1 MAKLPNIIEKDRG
14 LWNTIYFVFK
24 ESFKA
29 SPKYS
34 TLRYITAIISSVFVV
49 AQFGAFGIIVN
60 EFVVNG
66 VDGARFIVLLKGF
79 ILLIITQFGPSIIDT
94 IHNYA
99 WNTQIDD
106 ISRYIQS
113 MMFKKTNE
121 LDIGTIEQPEFQNIL
136 EISNSRSWNAFYN
149 LIGLFSNTI
158 RMTTVIIIAL
168 VALFTISPIIS
179 FIIFIGSIPTYFLE
193 RKGALVT
200 AKIYKENSEQW
211 RMWRTKTGP
220 IQNKNATIEL
230 KNFALVT
237 IFKNKF
243 LKIVNSIHLVLQK
256 NYLNRAILSAASDF
270 ILLISYSI
278 AFILLLK
285 DVSSGNLA
293 VGSLVFTFGLVTQ
306 FQSSLN
312 TLFSNLGKMT
322 EHKKNVDVMLDLFEM
337 HPLIISGEKDILPD
351 MFESI
356 EFKNISFTY
365 PSQPNQLVINN
376 FSLKITKGQNLAVV
390 GLNGAGKT
398 TFLKL
403 LTRVYDPTKGEILL
417 NGINLKEYNLESW
430 KRCLGILLQEY
441 SIYQEETIVEN
452 IMLGDTRKHDQEIAE
467 QVARHATAD
476 EFIQE
481 LPEKYNQRVG
491 TEFRGGVELSKGQ
504 KQKLALARV
513 LYRQAPIIILDE
525 PTAAIDALSEDKI
538 FKTLRQDY
546 QGHTR
551 VIISHKFSN
560 VRTADKIILIEHGQI
575 IEEGSHSDLMEIKNG
590 RYKELFE
597 LQAEGYK

>member
-1 MAKLPNIIEKDRG
+1 MAKLPNIIEKERG
-14 LWNTIYFVFK
+14 LWTTIFFAFK

-34 TLRYITAIISSVFVV
+34 TIRYVTAIISSIFVV

-66 VDGARFIVLLKGF
+66 VDGARFIVLLQGF

-99 WNTQIDD
+99 WNVQMDD
-106 ISRYIQS
+106 VSRYLQS
-113 MMFKKTNE
+113 MMFTKTDD
-121 LDIGTIEQPEFQNIL
+121 LDIGTIEQPEFQNIR
-136 EISNSRSWNAFYN
+136 EVANNRGFNSFYN
-149 LIGLFSNTI
+149 LLGVFSNTI
-158 RMTTVIIIAL
+158 RMATRVIVAL
-168 VALFTISPIIS
+168 VALFAITPVVSLV
-179 FIIFIGSIPTYFLE
+179 IFIGVIPTYFLE
-193 RKGALVT
+193 RKGALIT
-200 AKIYKENSEQW
+200 AKIHKEYSEEW
-211 RMWRTKTGP
+211 RMWRIKAGI
-220 IQNKNATIEL
+220 IQGKNSVIEL
-230 KNFALVT
+230 KNFSLVK
-237 IFKNKF
+237 IFKDKF
-243 LKIVNSIHLVLQK
+243 LKIIGGAHGIVK
-256 NYLNRAILSAASDF
+256 KDYFNRSLLS
-270 ILLISYSI
+270 
-278 AFILLLK
+278 
-285 DVSSGNLA
+285 VSSEIILVVSYAVAFGMLMQDVTSGVLA
-293 VGSLVFTFGLVTQ
+293 IGSLVFTFGLVSQ

-312 TLFSNLGKMT
+312 TLFSNFGKMA
-322 EHKKNVDVMLDLFEM
+322 EFKKNVDVLLDLIEM
-337 HPLIISGEKDILPD
+337 EPMIVSGERKINIDE
-351 MFESI
+351 FESI
-356 EFKNISFTY
+356 EFKNVSFAY
-365 PSQPNQLVINN
+365 PGQSDRLITKNL
-376 FSLKITKGQNLAVV
+376 SLKITKGQNLAIV

-403 LTRVYDPTKGEILL
+403 LIRVYDPTGGEILL
-417 NGINLKEYNLESW
+417 NGINLKEYDLKSW

-452 IMLGDTRKHDQEIAE
+452 IMLGDTRKHNQEIAE

-525 PTAAIDALSEDKI
+525 PTAAVDALSEDKI

-575 IEEGSHSDLMEIKNG
+575 IEEGNHNELIEKNG
-590 RYKELFE
+590 KYAELFA
-597 LQAEGYK
+597 LQADGYK

>member
-1 MAKLPNIIEKDRG
+1 MAKLPNIIEKERG
-14 LWNTIYFVFK
+14 LWTTIFFVFK

-34 TLRYITAIISSVFVV
+34 TIRYITAIISSVFVV
-49 AQFGAFGIIVN
+49 ARFGAFGIIVN

-66 VDGARFIVLLKGF
+66 VDGARFIILLQGF
-79 ILLIITQFGPSIIDT
+79 ILLIITQFGPSVIDT

-99 WNTQIDD
+99 MNVQSND
-106 ISRYIQS
+106 IVRYLQS
-113 MMFKKTNE
+113 MMFVKTDE
-121 LDIGTIEQPEFQNIL
+121 LDIGTIEQPEFQNIR
-136 EISNSRSWNAFYN
+136 EIADNQGFNAFYN
-149 LIGLFSNTI
+149 FLGLFSNTI
-158 RMTTVIIIAL
+158 RMVTQIVIAVIAL
-168 VALFTISPIIS
+168 IAITPIVS
-179 FIIFIGSIPTYFLE
+179 LIIFIGVIPTFFLE
-193 RKGALVT
+193 RKSGILSAEII
-200 AKIYKENSEQW
+200 KQFSEQRRTW
-211 RMWRTKTGP
+211 RAKVSP
-220 IQNKNATIEL
+220 IDGKDSSVEL
-230 KNFALVT
+230 KNFSLVS

-243 LKIVNSIHLVLQK
+243 LKIIEEVHIAIGK
-256 NYLNRAILSAASDF
+256 NHFQRSLLGLFSEVILMISYAIAFAIL
-270 ILLISYSI
+270 I
-278 AFILLLK
+278 K
-285 DVSSGNLA
+285 NVSSGVLA

-312 TLFSNLGKMT
+312 TLFANLGKMV
-322 EHKKNVDVMLDLFEM
+322 EFKKNIDILLDFYEM
-337 HPLIISGEKDILPD
+337 QPFVISGERKINSDE
-351 MFESI
+351 FESI
-356 EFKNISFTY
+356 EFKNVSFAY
-365 PSQPNQLVINN
+365 PGQSDRLITKNL
-376 FSLKITKGQNLAVV
+376 SLKITKGQNLAIV

-403 LTRVYDPTKGEILL
+403 LIRVYDPTQGEILL
-417 NGINLKEYNLESW
+417 NGINLKEYDLKSW

-441 SIYQEETIVEN
+441 SIYQEETIIEN

-525 PTAAIDALSEDKI
+525 PTAAIDALSEDVI
-538 FKTLRQDY
+538 FRNLREKY
-546 QGHTR
+546 QNHTR
-551 VIISHKFSN
+551 IIISHKFSN

-575 IEEGSHSDLMEIKNG
+575 IEEGSHNELMKKNG
-590 RYKELFE
+590 KYAELFA
-597 LQAEGYK
+597 LQADGYK